1 MSVRELL
8 LDRTLGLF
16 FLFYFLGAMASGG
29 VQAWLITVLHQ
40 VKGLDLA
47 IASAALT
54 AFMAGSGGGVL
65 LGGWAADKSARY
77 LAVFVAGLTS
87 VSAVTILAVDLL
99 PMGSSVT
106 IGLMLASG
114 IALGAS
120 RTPRDIMLKDAAPR
134 GQIGKVFGFVSAGL
148 PLGSAVTPV
157 PFGFLIDHGR
167 AELVLILAAGLLLA
181 SLLCMGSAKA
191 SAKRDAMAVPAE

>member
-1 MSVRELL
+1 
-8 LDRTLGLF
+8 
-16 FLFYFLGAMASGG
+16 
-29 VQAWLITVLHQ
+29 
-40 VKGLDLA
+40 
-47 IASAALT
+47 
-54 AFMAGSGGGVL
+54 MAGSGGGVL

-99 PMGSSVT
+99 PMGGSVT

-157 PFGFLIDHGR
+157 PFGFLIDHGG